1 MFKILISK
9 NAKSDLSDIRGF
21 YEAISRNLEKKFLE
35 NFHLT
40 LEQLKFNPFFQ
51 VRYDQF
57 RMRQVKKF
65 PVIIHFITNTE
76 KHTVKI
82 LGIRYAKQNPE
93 NYPKI

>member
-9 NAKSDLSDIRGF
+9 DAKSDLSEISVF
-21 YEAISRNLEKKFLE
+21 YKGISRNLQKKFIE

-40 LEQLKFNPFFQ
+40 LEQLKLSPFFQ
-51 VRYDQF
+51 IRYDQF

-65 PVIIHFITNTE
+65 PVIIHFIIDTE
-76 KHTVKI
+76 KNTLKI
-82 LGIRYAKQNPE
+82 FGIRHAKQNPE